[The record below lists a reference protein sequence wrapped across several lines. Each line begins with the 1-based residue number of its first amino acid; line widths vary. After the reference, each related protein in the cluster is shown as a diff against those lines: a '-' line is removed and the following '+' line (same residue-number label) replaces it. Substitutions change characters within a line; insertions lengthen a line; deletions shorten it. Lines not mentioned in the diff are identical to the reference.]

1 MPTTPSPKGLK
12 ASLIS
17 LTASLV
23 VAGLFI
29 RAAAARRAARAATA
43 ATPTGTAAGE

>member
-1 MPTTPSPKGLK
+1 MPTTPSPTRIR

-29 RAAAARRAARAATA
+29 RAAAARKAERAASEATA
-43 ATPTGTAAGE
+43 SE

>member
-1 MPTTPSPKGLK
+1 MPTTPSPARLR

-23 VAGLFI
+23 VAALFI
-29 RAAAARRAARAATA
+29 RTAAARKAERASVASEAAA
-43 ATPTGTAAGE
+43 E